1 MWYLCF
7 IVFKNLELFSI
18 VAVATSLPQNK
29 VGGLGFRHCFPFPR
43 SLCVECLVMA
53 TVTGTRKYLA
63 ALLISSPSNECYGIY
78 VKHVLFKKPN
88 RRERKNC
95 VSQIYIDLWKLVIP
109 PSALF

>member
-1 MWYLCF
+1 M
-7 IVFKNLELFSI
+7 ELSGHVVPLFYRFQEPGT
-18 VAVATSLPQNK
+18 VLHRGCCHFLPQNK

-78 VKHVLFKKPN
+78 VKRAFK
-88 RRERKNC
+88 ET
-95 VSQIYIDLWKLVIP
+95 
-109 PSALF
+109 